1 MRKSLMKAWI
11 HSSCHGRNDQE
22 ESSFTPSRSVLSRPN
37 LRACVFFWNTVFQD
51 DGHTDFVVCLILY
64 VSLASTAGNCFRNKW
79 LSRWPNLW
87 VSCSVVR
94 AVAVW
99 SDHQQFFSV
108 YLRWVIWVTSLAL
121 HEMRVLSEIAP
132 PKIASCIQDFFYL
145 NYWRGVLFCFLPGWG

>member
-1 MRKSLMKAWI
+1 MVETTKRSQASLPAEV
-11 HSSCHGRNDQE
+11 SLADQISE
-22 ESSFTPSRSVLSRPN
+22 LAF
-37 LRACVFFWNTVFQD
+37 FFWNTVFQD
-51 DGHTDFVVCLILY
+51 DGHTDSVVCLILY

-121 HEMRVLSEIAP
+121 HEMHVLSEIAP
-132 PKIASCIQDFFYL
+132 SKIASCIQDFIFYL
-145 NYWRGVLFCFLPGWG
+145 NYWRVGFCVCVWGLVYKG

>member
-1 MRKSLMKAWI
+1 MKAWT
-11 HSSCHGRNDQE
+11 HSTCHGRNDRE
-22 ESSFTPSRSVLSRPN
+22 ESSFTPSRSFLSRPN
-37 LRACVFFWNTVFQD
+37 LRACVFCWNTVFQD

-79 LSRWPNLW
+79 LSWWPNLW

-94 AVAVW
+94 AVTVW

-121 HEMRVLSEIAP
+121 HEMHVLSEIAP
-132 PKIASCIQDFFYL
+132 SKIASCIQDFFYL
-145 NYWRGVLFCFLPGWG
+145 NYWRVFYFSGREG